1 MTITAFLS
9 VTAIMFVGISFVALM
24 QDRMAR

>member
-9 VTAIMFVGISFVALM
+9 VTAIMIVGISMVALM
-24 QDRMAR
+24 QDRMGR

>member
-9 VTAIMFVGISFVALM
+9 VTAIMFVGISMVALM

>member
-9 VTAIMFVGISFVALM
+9 VTAIMFVRISMVALM